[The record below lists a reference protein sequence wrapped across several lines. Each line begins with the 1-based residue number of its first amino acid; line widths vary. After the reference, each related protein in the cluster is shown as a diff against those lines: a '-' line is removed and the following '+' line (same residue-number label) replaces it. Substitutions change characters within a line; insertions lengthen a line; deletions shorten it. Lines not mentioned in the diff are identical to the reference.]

1 MELLRAEI
9 ATATGEMGREH
20 QILAAT
26 VLIAGNQSG
35 PLVEEA
41 HGFKHLAEDT
51 VPADLN
57 STFWVASCTK
67 LMTTVAALQI
77 VERGLVSLDEDITR
91 VLHEWKDVAV
101 LTGFDESGRPITG
114 PAQNKMTFR
123 QLLTHSSGM
132 VYDAL
137 SPELQKYRQYQGL
150 PPIAP
155 RTGQTLAEA
164 TLGPLLYEPG
174 EGWCYSCSI
183 DWAGVVVSNA
193 SDNVIRY
200 VHCSQGG
207 ASRWMRNTGRLH
219 VQEHLESLG
228 MTAVTFHLND
238 RPDIR
243 SNLVE
248 MLARDETGQLQVSST
263 SIEPHTFKYD
273 AGGDGL
279 YLKPTD
285 YAKLLASLLR
295 NDEVLLKKETVDLM
309 FTPQLRDPKW
319 LTAFIKATPYPMHYT
334 LLHALPKEIDWNW
347 GLGGLLNME
356 DIPGKRKKETIC
368 WTGFPNLFWWIDRG
382 SNVYGMYATQIA
394 PFGDVPATDV
404 FSHFEDAL
412 YKELNYPKT
421 T

>member
-1 MELLRAEI
+1 MESLRAEI

-114 PAQNKMTFR
+114 PAQNKMTLR

-183 DWAGVVVSNA
+183 DWAGVVVE
-193 SDNVIRY
+193 RL
-200 VHCSQGG
+200 GG
-207 ASRWMRNTGRLH
+207 CGT
-219 VQEHLESLG
+219 LEDYMSKNIWSPLG

-295 NDEVLLKKETVDLM
+295 NDEVLLKKETVDMM

-347 GLGGLLNME
+347 GLGDSLTWR
-356 DIPGKRKKETIC
+356 IYPGKGRKRLYVGQAFQTCSGGLIVE
-368 WTGFPNLFWWIDRG
+368 
-382 SNVYGMYATQIA
+382 ATFMGCM
-394 PFGDVPATDV
+394 PPR
-404 FSHFEDAL
+404 L
-412 YKELNYPKT
+412 RLW
-421 T
+421 